1 MRHTR
6 RSSALLGIAA
16 LLCAGLLSACGS
28 GSGDDDAGSTGSAT
42 PDKLTLAL
50 VPSGDSTKIIDSAK
64 PLTDYLSTELGIPV
78 TGTVTQ
84 DYTAAVEAIG
94 SDQAQI
100 GFLAVL
106 PMEQAVDRY
115 GATPALQVVRDG
127 KTTYHTQF
135 FTNDPATFCTDT
147 PKAGTDGMNYCNGT
161 GDKTDGPAAL
171 DSLPKVKGKTV
182 AFVEQASSSG
192 YIFPALDLKNVGIDV
207 TKDSDV
213 KPIFTGAH
221 DAAVLSVYNGDAPV
235 GVSYDDARAL
245 VVKDKPDV
253 GKKVTVFALSEEIPN
268 DGVVIAK
275 SVPTDLQ
282 TKITDALVAYAGTK
296 EGKKTLTDLY
306 EISEFQKA
314 DPASLEIVKE
324 AAEKLGLNG

>member
-1 MRHTR
+1 MRVSKT
-6 RSSALLGIAA
+6 SPVIAGIA
-16 LLCAGLLSACGS
+16 LLCAGLLVACGGSTSS
-28 GSGDDDAGSTGSAT
+28 GGSSGDAPKAPT
-42 PDKLTLAL
+42 KLTLAL
-50 VPSGDSTKIIDSAK
+50 VPSGDATKIIDSAK
-64 PLTDYLSTELGIPV
+64 PLTDYLTTKLGIPV

-106 PMEQAVDRY
+106 PMEQAVGRY
-115 GATPALQVVRDG
+115 GAFPALQVVREG

-135 FTNDPATFCTDT
+135 FTNDPSTFCTDT
-147 PKAGTDGMNYCNGT
+147 PSAGTDGMNYCNGT
-161 GDKTDGPAAL
+161 GKKADGPAAL
-171 DSLPKVKGKTV
+171 DSLSKVKGSKV

-207 TKDSDV
+207 TEASDIT
-213 KPIFTGAH
+213 PIFTGGH
-221 DAAVLSVYNGDAPV
+221 DAAVLSVYNGDASV

-253 GKKVTVFALSEEIPN
+253 GRKVTVFALSEEIPN

-275 SVPTDLQ
+275 SVPADWQ
-282 TKITDALVAYAGTK
+282 TKITDALTEYVATPA
-296 EGKKTLTDLY
+296 GKKTLTDLY
-306 EISEFQKA
+306 EISEFKKA

-324 AAEKLGLNG
+324 AAEKLGLTG